1 MELRFSHEGGLELT
15 SRELNI
21 FQKGLRI
28 FGEIENFS
36 SVGVEAFHD
45 GRDFSGLLND
55 VFLVDCNFFGG
66 GMLIFFR
73 SLKVFSGD

>member
-1 MELRFSHEGGLELT
+1 MRGVLELT

-36 SVGVEAFHD
+36 SVGFEAF
-45 GRDFSGLLND
+45 S
-55 VFLVDCNFFGG
+55 
-66 GMLIFFR
+66 
-73 SLKVFSGD
+73 

>member
-1 MELRFSHEGGLELT
+1 MGGVLEVT

-21 FQKGLRI
+21 FHKVLMI

-36 SVGVEAFHD
+36 SVGVEAFSYD

-55 VFLVDCNFFGG
+55 VFLVDWNVFGG
-66 GMLIFFR
+66 GMLIF
-73 SLKVFSGD
+73 L

>member
-1 MELRFSHEGGLELT
+1 MRGVLELT

-36 SVGVEAFHD
+36 SVGVKAF
-45 GRDFSGLLND
+45 S
-55 VFLVDCNFFGG
+55 
-66 GMLIFFR
+66 
-73 SLKVFSGD
+73 